1 MLIEPYFKENRSFKC
16 DFDFVFPP
24 VGDEISATV
33 ISYYNIISI
42 IIIII
47 IIIGRSISSAAV
59 GDKRAVLLV
68 RKTCYSLYP

>member
-47 IIIGRSISSAAV
+47 IGRSMSSAAV